1 MARIVKPKYTELYGE
16 YKDLNKLQ
24 IDFIKIVTDPN
35 NKLRDITDQEIADML
50 GVDKRSIYNYRQNPK
65 VREAIYEEVK
75 LKAAYD
81 MPDLLEDLKNTALG
95 RDEHKKDPASVKLR
109 ASELLFKI
117 LGVLKEAKEDG
128 VRKNKE
134 KLSSLDKALM
144 NIARNYE
151 EDIGETEEWS
161 QVLYWIIALD

>member
-1 MARIVKPKYTELYGE
+1 MKPKTSELYGE

-24 IDFIKIVTDPN
+24 IDFIKLVTNPN

-65 VREAIYEEVK
+65 VREAIYEETK

-95 RDEHKKDPASVKLR
+95 RCEHKDDPPSVKLR
-109 ASELLFKI
+109 AKELLFKV
-117 LGVLKEAKEDG
+117 LGVIKEAKDDG
-128 VRKNKE
+128 VKGNKE
-134 KLSSLDKALM
+134 KMSSLDKALM
-144 NIARNYE
+144 NIERRYNEDTGEIE
-151 EDIGETEEWS
+151 E
-161 QVLYWIIALD
+161 